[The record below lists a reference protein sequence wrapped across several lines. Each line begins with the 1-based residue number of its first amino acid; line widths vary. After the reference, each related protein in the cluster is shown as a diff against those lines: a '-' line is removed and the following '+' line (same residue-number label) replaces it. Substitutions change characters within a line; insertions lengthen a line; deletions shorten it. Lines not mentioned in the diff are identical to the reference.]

1 MHSVEVI
8 RQPLDYPQQVI
19 EWFMREYLENHSID
33 LTVVY
38 MDLSDE
44 GVDGW
49 CLRESDYEFIIQ
61 IDERLDGAEH
71 TKTILHELYHVFQ
84 HVNNIPRCE
93 MCANLSEE
101 QNLDR
106 YTKSL

>member
-1 MHSVEVI
+1 
-8 RQPLDYPQQVI
+8 
-19 EWFMREYLENHSID
+19 
-33 LTVVY
+33 

-49 CLRESDYEFIIQ
+49 CWREEDHEFIIQ

-71 TKTILHELYHVFQ
+71 TKTILHELYHCLQ
-84 HVNNIPRCE
+84 HLKGIPRCE
-93 MCANLSEE
+93 MCAKLSEE

-106 YTKSL
+106 YTKGL